1 MADYVPSAIVVGG
14 AIVTIGIL
22 YIIRAPLFLI
32 LVVAVLSLF
41 LVFSQHRNL
50 FIGEYRNAQI
60 LDMFSGYAS
69 FIIIGVI
76 ILISLFYIFFLRG
89 LVSPRVNSVT
99 AVPNNTSKASNF
111 LPSTVPPY
119 RANTNTNTNTTFS
132 SLNLNRGNNRNRANL
147 LAALERAV

>member
-1 MADYVPSAIVVGG
+1 MPSAIVVGG

-89 LVSPRVNSVT
+89 LASPRVNSV
-99 AVPNNTSKASNF
+99 AAAPNNASKASSF

-119 RANTNTNTNTTFS
+119 RANTNNTFS
-132 SLNLNRGNNRNRANL
+132 PLNLNINSNRNRANL

>member
-14 AIVTIGIL
+14 ALVTIGIL
-22 YIIRAPLFLI
+22 YVIRAPLFLI
-32 LVVAVLSLF
+32 LVVAILSLF

-50 FIGEYRNAQI
+50 FISEYRNAQI

-89 LVSPRVNSVT
+89 ITSPRVNSVV
-99 AVPNNTSKASNF
+99 ARPNNVSKASNL
-111 LPSTVPPY
+111 LPSTVAPY
-119 RANTNTNTNTTFS
+119 KANTNTNNMFS
-132 SLNLNRGNNRNRANL
+132 PLNLNTSNNRNRANL
-147 LAALERAV
+147 LSALERAV